1 MSPWARIAGP
11 ARCPRKID
19 RVVVSRISLRASG
32 LLLLR
37 HHARQ
42 NGLFTSRHRSADER
56 PISRNSISFIV
67 ARNARSLLLASHSSS
82 SAAHRFSDADANARP
97 LFTFVFTQAAVF
109 AVQSRSTAFR
119 CSDAARRAMSADVMI
134 LAPVLCEYRS
144 VGSVDRTVPHH
155 ICRDTPLIAVD
166 FEYLSLS
173 EPNAGFAHASSLRTP
188 AIAGQF
194 ALPG

>member
-1 MSPWARIAGP
+1 M
-11 ARCPRKID
+11 
-19 RVVVSRISLRASG
+19 SRISLRASG

-37 HHARQ
+37 HHACQ

-82 SAAHRFSDADANARP
+82 SAAHRFRDADANARP
-97 LFTFVFTQAAVF
+97 LFTFVFTQAAAF
-109 AVQSRSTAFR
+109 AMQSRSDSFR
-119 CSDAARRAMSADVMI
+119 CSDAARAMSADVMI
-134 LAPVLCEYRS
+134 LAPVLCKHQS